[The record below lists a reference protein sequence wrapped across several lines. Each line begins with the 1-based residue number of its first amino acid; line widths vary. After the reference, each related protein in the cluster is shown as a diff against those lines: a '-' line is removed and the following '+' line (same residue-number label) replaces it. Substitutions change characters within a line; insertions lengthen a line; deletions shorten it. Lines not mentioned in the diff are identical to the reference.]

1 MASIFKL
8 FTTDRQCKIAVVQY
22 ERADY
27 GVGTEEHLHWAIVV
41 QTERLDQDLPCF
53 QVFDRHYNDSRGVQ
67 WALFDRDISLLKTR
81 KCLGGVYIGSV
92 KYSQIKALREVASG
106 NGPVPKFPEWNC
118 RDWVI
123 EVIQLF
129 AEQGW
134 ISTSIPDQ
142 ATLLPSMRIA
152 SVATK
157 AAYTGRSLHPIPVI
171 VDLTV

>member
-27 GVGTEEHLHWAIVV
+27 GVGTEEHLHWAI
-41 QTERLDQDLPCF
+41 
-53 QVFDRHYNDSRGVQ
+53 